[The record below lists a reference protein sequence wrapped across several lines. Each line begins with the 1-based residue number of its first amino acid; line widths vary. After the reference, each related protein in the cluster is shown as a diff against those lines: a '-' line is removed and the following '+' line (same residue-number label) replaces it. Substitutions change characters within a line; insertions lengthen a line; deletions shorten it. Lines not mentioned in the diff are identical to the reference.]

1 MDHKC
6 NPWGKMGKY
15 REIAENK
22 YKKVFHFV
30 YDKSYDFTLSK
41 ISIFHV
47 LFQIK
52 IISILDVS
60 KCRLVL

>member
-22 YKKVFHFV
+22 YKKVFPFV
-30 YDKSYDFTLSK
+30 YNKSYDFTLSK

-47 LFQIK
+47 LFHIK
-52 IISILDVS
+52 IYLF
-60 KCRLVL
+60 

>member
-22 YKKVFHFV
+22 YKKVFPFV
-30 YDKSYDFTLSK
+30 YNKSYDFTLSK
-41 ISIFHV
+41 Y
-47 LFQIK
+47 QN
-52 IISILDVS
+52 ISILDVS
-60 KCRLVL
+60 TG